1 MPQPIPI
8 GETSLWTALRR
19 AARLVCPRCGAGALY
34 ASFLRMHEACPECGF
49 RYEREHGYFVGAIYL
64 NYAVTVGL
72 AMGLVLVLDWTIG
85 LTLTQQLAIA
95 VPMVTVLP
103 VILFRWAR
111 ALWLAVDHVLTR
123 ADVRQDRRRHGP
135 G

>member
-1 MPQPIPI
+1 MPPPVPL
-8 GETSLWTALRR
+8 GATSLGTALGR
-19 AARLVCPRCGAGALY
+19 AARLVCPRCGSGALY
-34 ASFLRMHEACPECGF
+34 ASFLRMHEVCPHCGF

-64 NYAVTVGL
+64 NYAVTVGV

-95 VPMVTVLP
+95 IPMVTVLP